1 MKIQKFIPF
10 MVVLSFA
17 IYFFVNTNW
26 DKATW
31 SDWGLVIL
39 SGICLIL
46 FIFNIITSIMLKRK
60 K

>member
-1 MKIQKFIPF
+1 

-26 DKATW
+26 DNATW

-39 SGICLIL
+39 FGICLIL
-46 FIFNIITSIMLKRK
+46 FIFNIITSLLLKK
-60 K
+60 KG

>member
-1 MKIQKFIPF
+1 

-17 IYFFVNTNW
+17 IYFIVNTNW